1 MGTSGRSKQRQQPT
15 DCTMGGGGKGKGK
28 GKGSGEG
35 KGKGRWEDEG
45 PPDAVVEAG
54 KFMHQCEG
62 DMVIKSSLEKIPY
75 FNAPIYLENKEKIGK
90 IDEIL
95 GSITNVMFSVKTD
108 GGVQA
113 SSYQDGDK
121 VYINPMKLL
130 PLERF
135 LPQPKGAI
143 SKSGGK
149 GKGKGKGKGGSKGK
163 GKGKGGSKGKGKGKG
178 SSFGGG
184 RGY

>member
-1 MGTSGRSKQRQQPT
+1 MG
-15 DCTMGGGGKGKGK
+15 
-28 GKGSGEG
+28 
-35 KGKGRWEDEG
+35 
-45 PPDAVVEAG
+45 
-54 KFMHQCEG
+54 
-62 DMVIKSSLEKIPY
+62 KSTLEKIPY

-108 GGVQA
+108 EGAQA

-163 GKGKGGSKGKGKGKG
+163 GKGKGDQ
-178 SSFGGG
+178 
-184 RGY
+184 RARARARDRH

>member
-1 MGTSGRSKQRQQPT
+1 MG
-15 DCTMGGGGKGKGK
+15 
-28 GKGSGEG
+28 
-35 KGKGRWEDEG
+35 
-45 PPDAVVEAG
+45 
-54 KFMHQCEG
+54 
-62 DMVIKSSLEKIPY
+62 MVIKSSLDKIPY

-108 GGVQA
+108 EGVQA

-121 VYINPMKLL
+121 VYINPMKTL

-143 SKSGGK
+143 SKAGGK

-163 GKGKGGSKGKGKGKG
+163 GKGKGGSKGKGKG
-178 SSFGGG
+178 SFGGG